1 MANTN
6 IENVESNNNNI
17 ADIVGCFE
25 KIFLGVC
32 SKLNLKKLEEGDIK
46 LIICK
51 F

>member
-25 KIFLGVC
+25 KRFLGVC
-32 SKLNLKKLEEGDIK
+32 SKLNLKKIRGGRYKTNYL
-46 LIICK
+46 
-51 F
+51 